1 MPRQLKAQKK
11 KTTGNVHELKRG
23 TGKAGTSGKAKT
35 TSRRTAALRLHKPR
49 TSSNTAK

>member
-11 KTTGNVHELKRG
+11 KTTGNVHELRRG
-23 TGKAGTSGKAKT
+23 TGKAGASGKAKT
-35 TSRRTAALRLHKPR
+35 SRRTTALRLHKTN